1 LTAAGATGKR
11 LGHDH
16 RTYRQMTS
24 RGDPRGYYAALGVPL
39 TASADDI
46 RRAFGER
53 AKRLHPD
60 RAGGAGDPAA
70 FQRVVDAYEV
80 LRDPSR
86 RLRYDADSVEMDRGE
101 RLDHVRVAEPD
112 PLAHAWSPRRFWP
125 GWRPA
130 RKSLALSAT
139 PVLATLAGLGL
150 LLALA
155 GFGWAFGQRSELAL
169 QEKRVAEL
177 TVQVERARAAQAEA
191 EARYRAASIVDLG
204 QALAHPP
211 GGAAPLPVFTADLA
225 FPPGSADLGPDMDR
239 QLVQAIEQVSSVVG
253 QIPADR
259 RWLVLIEGQAA
270 QAAGTAGVE
279 VAGWQLSLLRI
290 SQVVDRLV
298 QAGLPADRVAMR
310 FTAGLAPQA
319 QGPDPARTVELKV
332 VCCLR

>member
-1 LTAAGATGKR
+1 
-11 LGHDH
+11 
-16 RTYRQMTS
+16 MTS
-24 RGDPRGYYAALGVPL
+24 RGDPHGYYATLGVPL
-39 TASADDI
+39 TASAEDI

-60 RAGGAGDPAA
+60 HAGGAGDPVA

-101 RLDHVRVAEPD
+101 PSDHVGMPEPD

-130 RKSLALSAT
+130 RRGFSLPGTS
-139 PVLATLAGLGL
+139 VLATMAGL
-150 LLALA
+150 ALVAVA
-155 GFGWAFGQRSELAL
+155 GFGWAFAQNSQLAL
-169 QEKRVAEL
+169 REERVAEL

-204 QALAHPP
+204 QALAQPP
-211 GGAAPLPVFTADLA
+211 GGAAPLPVFSANLT

-270 QAAGTAGVE
+270 QAAGEAGVE
-279 VAGWQLSLLRI
+279 VASWQLSLLRI
-290 SQVVDRLV
+290 SQLVDRLV
-298 QAGLPADRVAMR
+298 QAGLPADHVAMR

-319 QGPDPARTVELKV
+319 PGPDPARTVDLKV